1 MLSASSRRQTCT
13 SHSTPEAEIVAADA
27 ALRTESLPAIPL
39 WEHLLKRRVLAVF
52 KEYNEAVIN
61 ICKAG
66 GSMRLQHMNR
76 THRIDASLVAE
87 QFGDPENVDKPC
99 CLEYTH
105 SEDQLADICT
115 KRFTDPAKWLRLL
128 YLINI
133 LHPSFWESDTFDAY
147 VANQFAS
154 GVPNKPGGVWS

>member
-27 ALRTESLPAIPL
+27 ALRTEALPAIPL
-39 WEHLLKRRVLAVF
+39 WEHLLERRVVAAF
-52 KEYNEAVIN
+52 KEDNEAVIK

-66 GSMRLQHMNR
+66 GSMKLQHMNR

-87 QFGDPENVDKPC
+87 QFGDPDKDKPC
-99 CLEYTH
+99 VLEYTH

-128 YLINI
+128 YLITYCIHRSGKLII
-133 LHPSFWESDTFDAY
+133 LILIL
-147 VANQFAS
+147 QAS
-154 GVPNKPGGVWS
+154 LRLVSRTNRGGAWS